1 MKLYQTALAVVRS
14 RGPERKSLAEVINSA
29 STLTLCPLS
38 LLLQSS
44 FVIKSTICPV
54 QEINSVVTKVLM
66 KLSSFSVSTG
76 WYDIKGHCR
85 VTGCRDSSRK
95 YTALS

>member
-1 MKLYQTALAVVRS
+1 MKLYQTALAVVWG

-54 QEINSVVTKVLM
+54 QEINSVANRVVSHKGFDESLLIQCENGLVRHRGP
-66 KLSSFSVSTG
+66 LS
-76 WYDIKGHCR
+76 CNR
-85 VTGCRDSSRK
+85 
-95 YTALS
+95 L